1 MEQGLK
7 KWLTTHG
14 PEDDSRQGPYVLRVS
29 QRLEFLCGDHPL
41 IQYKVCVFECVC
53 VCVCVWRGVFKVHLT
68 LMSERHEDQD
78 HRLVLIVKQVAGITS
93 SVVVSSLL
101 SEKGLCFSLMSS
113 NRNAV
118 EYSYVLSF
126 IFFRVYL

>member
-1 MEQGLK
+1 
-7 KWLTTHG
+7 
-14 PEDDSRQGPYVLRVS
+14 
-29 QRLEFLCGDHPL
+29 
-41 IQYKVCVFECVC
+41 
-53 VCVCVWRGVFKVHLT
+53 
-68 LMSERHEDQD
+68 MSERHEDQD